1 MNARWDIRLGII
13 VLLTVAP
20 GLAVSAE
27 RTFERATMARL
38 FALRAG
44 ETSKIDAFPVSPT
57 RSASIRFERA
67 QVYSRDAQIFVMTAA
82 GKKVLPR
89 SERTF
94 LRGYSADGRDRVA
107 LAFNADGTFAQGNG
121 SSPEGAFVLH
131 AGPGS
136 AGGIRLE
143 ATSLESGWP
152 KGFKF
157 DMRCANDSANLEV
170 HSFNDLSAQLK
181 ALSATGAAATAAAT
195 SNALRLA
202 TVAVDTD
209 TLFMSS
215 LFANNATDA
224 TNYIAGMF
232 NIMNLMYERDLLVEL
247 LVGTTV
253 LRTTPASDPYIDFTP
268 GASTP
273 ELNFFANHWKV
284 NHAAVNRSFTVLLS
298 GQLPGDDFGCSS
310 SGLAWVNQYC
320 QKGFVDG
327 NSNTVGSY
335 SIDQVCTSITL
346 DPDGALNARLVG
358 HELGHNFGA
367 RHTHCTDATSGNAP
381 VSTNTI
387 DACFNLE
394 SNCYAGASTCPA
406 AGAGT
411 IMSYCNFTDVSHC
424 ADGTQALL
432 EFHPT
437 QSAKLDTLISAQSS
451 CLNVT
456 DDIFFGNFE

>member
-1 MNARWDIRLGII
+1 VNARWGIRLGAF
-13 VLLTVAP
+13 VLLAAASD
-20 GLAVSAE
+20 GAVSAE

-44 ETSKIDAFPVSPT
+44 VTSKIDAFPVSPT
-57 RSASIRFERA
+57 RSASIRFERV
-67 QVYSRDAQIFVMTAA
+67 QVYARDAQIFVMTAA
-82 GKKVLPR
+82 GKKALPR
-89 SERTF
+89 SDRAF
-94 LRGYSADGRDRVA
+94 LRGYSADGSDRVA

-121 SSPEGAFVLH
+121 SSPEGAFVLR
-131 AGPGS
+131 ASPDS
-136 AGGIRLE
+136 AAAIRLE
-143 ATSLESGWP
+143 ATPLESAWP

-181 ALSATGAAATAAAT
+181 ALSASGAAATVAAT
-195 SNALRLA
+195 SSALRLA
-202 TVAVDTD
+202 TVAIDTD
-209 TLFMSS
+209 TLFMSR
-215 LFANNATDA
+215 LFANDTTTA
-224 TNYIAGMF
+224 TNYIASMF

-253 LRTTPASDPYIDFTP
+253 LRTNAGSDPYIAFTP
-268 GASTP
+268 GASTL
-273 ELNFFANHWKV
+273 ELNFFANYWKV
-284 NHAAVNRSFTVLLS
+284 NQAATNRSFVVLLS
-298 GQLPGDDFGCSS
+298 GQLPGDEFGCSS

-367 RHTHCTDATSGNAP
+367 RHTHCTDATTGNAP

-387 DACFNLE
+387 DTCFNLE
-394 SNCYAGASTCPA
+394 SSCYAGTPTCPA

-411 IMSYCNFTDVSHC
+411 IMSYCNFTTVSGC
-424 ADGTQALL
+424 ADNTQALL